1 MDSVWPSLFSFLAL
15 YSLAIFSPGPNFFL
29 VTGKALNHSREEGIL
44 TACGVATGSG
54 VFAFAGLVGL
64 LPLVKSLPYFMGFMR
79 FAGGGYLVWVG
90 FDMLR
95 TSRVRFESPEDG
107 DRETSSPYVP
117 YRHGLITNLTNP
129 KAWAFYLSLFT
140 LVMETSF
147 PVWSKVLLNASMFL
161 ISLAWYVSVVCL
173 VSSKVFQPIF
183 LNYKA
188 LFQGVLGLLVIVAGV
203 KVLWG

>member
-1 MDSVWPSLFSFLAL
+1 MENVWLNISSVLLVFT
-15 YSLAIFSPGPNFFL
+15 LAIVSPGPNFIL
-29 VTGKALNHSREEGIL
+29 VVNRSLTSSRRNGVY
-44 TACGVATGSG
+44 TAFGVATGSG

-95 TSRVRFESPEDG
+95 TSRVRFESSEDG
-107 DRETSSPYVP
+107 DRETSSPYIP

-173 VSSKVFQPIF
+173 VSSNVFQPIF